1 MPATH
6 PIDEEMIRAL
16 VHGFYARVRQDAAIG
31 PIFND
36 AIGEAWDAH
45 LAKLCDFWSSVMLH
59 TGRFQGRPMAT
70 HMRLKGVQPEHFERW
85 LTLFRQTAREICPA
99 ESADCS
105 LTGPRPSPAVFRW
118 ECSIASAAWAHDH
131 DALGGGIGYGQLGGG
146 RRHFGR
152 DRTSQPGR

>member
-16 VHGFYARVRQDAAIG
+16 VHGFYARVRQDPAIG

-85 LTLFRQTAREICPA
+85 LTLFRQAAREICPA
-99 ESADCS
+99 ESAD
-105 LTGPRPSPAVFRW
+105 LFIDRAETIARGLQMGMFYRPGG
-118 ECSIASAAWAHDH
+118 
-131 DALGGGIGYGQLGGG
+131 LGA
-146 RRHFGR
+146 
-152 DRTSQPGR
+152 

>member
-1 MPATH
+1 
-6 PIDEEMIRAL
+6 MIRAL

-70 HMRLKGVQPEHFERW
+70 HMRLKGVRPEHFERW

-99 ESADCS
+99 ESAVLFIDRAETIARG
-105 LTGPRPSPAVFRW
+105 LQMGMFYRPSAPRA
-118 ECSIASAAWAHDH
+118 
-131 DALGGGIGYGQLGGG
+131 
-146 RRHFGR
+146 
-152 DRTSQPGR
+152 

>member
-1 MPATH
+1 MPASR
-6 PIDEEMIRAL
+6 PVDEEMIRAL
-16 VHGFYARVRQDAAIG
+16 VHGFYARVRQDAVIG

-70 HMRLKGVQPEHFERW
+70 HMRLKGVLPEHFERW

-99 ESADCS
+99 ESAD
-105 LTGPRPSPAVFRW
+105 LFIDRAETIARGLQMGMFYRP
-118 ECSIASAAWAHDH
+118 
-131 DALGGGIGYGQLGGG
+131 GGLCA
-146 RRHFGR
+146 
-152 DRTSQPGR
+152 